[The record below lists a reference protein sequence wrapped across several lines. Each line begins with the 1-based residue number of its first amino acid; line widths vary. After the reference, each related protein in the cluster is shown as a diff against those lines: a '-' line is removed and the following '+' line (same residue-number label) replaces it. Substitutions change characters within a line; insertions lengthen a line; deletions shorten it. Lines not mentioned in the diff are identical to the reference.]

1 MRKLQKH
8 VIAWS
13 ALISALCATAC
24 PLPIFAQQDAGS
36 LRGKVVDEAS
46 APMIGAS
53 VMVKGSTKGVLTDA
67 EGMFTLTG
75 LTEGDVLE
83 ISYLGYD
90 PQEVVYHGQTFL
102 DVTLHEQSLQAE
114 AVVVTALGIKRSE
127 KALSYNVQKVSGEEI
142 TAVKDANFMNSL
154 VGKVAGVTI
163 NSGANGAGGASRVVM
178 RGAKSLTGSNIALY
192 VIDGIPMS
200 NYMSNTASA
209 GVFADQPGT
218 DAVADINPED
228 IESISMLTGPSAAA
242 LYGNAAASGVV
253 LITTKKGSEDKTTV
267 TVSNSTTFS
276 SVYMLPE
283 MQSKYGNASGQTV
296 SWGNAA
302 GSDYA
307 PEKFFN
313 NGVNTINTVSLSTG
327 NAKNQT
333 YISATTT
340 NTTGTLPNSRYNRYN
355 FAARN
360 TTRFAREKLTLDL
373 GATYVKQTDLN
384 MTSQGYYYNPLPGLY
399 LFPRG
404 ESFEDI
410 QLYERYDAALG
421 YYRRYWPYGNGNIGM
436 DNPYWVQNRTLRS
449 NGKKRYSLNA
459 SLKWQIADWIDV
471 TGRVKVDNT
480 SNRNTYKIY
489 ATSDLLFSSE
499 NGAYRNIFTMMNNTY
514 ADVIATVN
522 KTFCED
528 WSLNVNFGA
537 ALDDTKAEGEGYN
550 GNLSSIPNFFSVYNL
565 DRTTKFKPTQTDY
578 HYQSQAIFANIE
590 LGWKSMLYLTLTGRN
605 DWDASLAYSKYS
617 SFFYP
622 SVGLSGVLTSMFEA
636 PKWLGFLKVRTSYT
650 EVGNSYGYF
659 KNTVYYSYNGESS
672 DWENSSIYPNL
683 NLKPERT
690 QSWEVGMNARLWNH
704 LSVDL
709 TYYRSHTKNQT
720 FSAELPSSSGYSSIY
735 VQSGDIQNQG
745 VELALSYNN
754 RWNDFTFG
762 ADYTLTWNENEVVRL
777 ADGATNPY
785 TGEKIS
791 MPQLEAGS
799 FGNLDAKVILR
810 TGGSMGDVYG
820 MSVLA
825 RDYNGY
831 IDNSSGILPVEAK
844 ETFLGSIFPR
854 ANMGLN
860 VHFGYRGIDLN
871 TAFSA
876 RLGGIVLSGT
886 ESWLDYYGVSGRSAE
901 LRDNGGVAVKGGTIS
916 AQKYLQS
923 VSGMATYYTYDATNV
938 RLQELALNYS
948 LPRKW
953 FRNRVKMTVGF
964 VARNLWMI
972 YCRAPFDPE
981 LSANTASTFYQG
993 YDCFMMPSTRNLGF
1007 NVKLQ
1012 F

>member
-1 MRKLQKH
+1 MRKSIKLLL
-8 VIAWS
+8 ATC
-13 ALISALCATAC
+13 CAI
-24 PLPIFAQQDAGS
+24 LFAVMPDAMAQ
-36 LRGKVVDEAS
+36 RGGGNS
-46 APMIGAS
+46 TS
-53 VMVKGSTKGVLTDA
+53 VKGIVKDAAGPVVGATVMTKNGISGTTTDL
-67 EGMFTLTG
+67 EGRFTLPKV
-75 LTEGDVLE
+75 ENGDIITISFIGYKTQE
-83 ISYLGYD
+83 IPYT
-90 PQEVVYHGQTFL
+90 GQTFL
-102 DVTLHEQSLQAE
+102 EVTLLEESE
-114 AVVVTALGIKRSE
+114 MVDAVVVTALGIKRSE
-127 KALSYNVQKVSGEEI
+127 KALSYNVQQVAAEEI

-200 NYMSNTASA
+200 NYMSNSASV
-209 GVFADQPGT
+209 GLQVDQPGT
-218 DAVADINPED
+218 DAVADINPDD
-228 IESISMLTGPSAAA
+228 IESISLLTGPSAAA

-296 SWGNAA
+296 SWGSAVNS
-302 GSDYA
+302 GYD
-307 PEKFFN
+307 PKKFFN
-313 NGVNTINTVSLSTG
+313 TGANTINTVSLSTG
-327 NAKNQT
+327 NSRNQT

-340 NTTGTLPNSRYNRYN
+340 NTTGTLPNSKYNRYN
-355 FAARN
+355 FTARN
-360 TTRFAREKLTLDL
+360 TTKFAKDKLTLDL
-373 GATYVKQTDLN
+373 GATYVKQNDLN

-399 LFPRG
+399 LFPRS

-410 QLYERYDAALG
+410 QLYERYNAALG
-421 YYRRYWPYGNGNIGM
+421 YNERYWPYGNGNVGM
-436 DNPYWVQNRTLRS
+436 DNPYWVQNRMLRT
-449 NGKKRYSLNA
+449 NDKKRYTLNA

-471 TGRVKVDNT
+471 TGRVKLDNT

-489 ATSDLLFSSE
+489 ASSDQLFSSE

-514 ADVIATVN
+514 ADVIATIN
-522 KTFCED
+522 KTFSED

-537 ALDDTKAEGEGYN
+537 SLDDTKAEGEGYN
-550 GNLSSIPNFFSVYNL
+550 GNLSTIPNFFSVYNL

-590 LGWKSMLYLTLTGRN
+590 LGWKSMIYLTLTGRN
-605 DWDASLAYSKYS
+605 DWDASLAYSNYS

-622 SVGLSGVLTSMFEA
+622 SVGLSGVLTNMFDA
-636 PKWLGFLKVRTSYT
+636 PKWLSFLKVRASYT
-650 EVGNSYGYF
+650 EVGSSYGYF
-659 KNTVYYSYNGESS
+659 KNTVYYSYNGESN

-683 NLKPERT
+683 DLKPERT
-690 QSWEVGMNARLWNH
+690 QSWEIGMNARLWNH
-704 LSVDL
+704 LSIDL

-720 FSAELPSSSGYSSIY
+720 FSASLPSSSGYSSIY

-745 VELALSYNN
+745 VELALGYNN
-754 RWNDFTFG
+754 KWGDFTFG
-762 ADYTLTWNENEVVRL
+762 ANYTLTWNENKIIRL

-791 MPQLEAGS
+791 MPQLEAGA

-810 TGGSMGDVYG
+810 KNGSMGDVYG
-820 MSVLA
+820 QSVLA

-831 IDNSSGILPVEAK
+831 IDDSSSILPVEAK
-844 ETFLGSIFPR
+844 ETFLGSIFPK
-854 ANMGLN
+854 ANMGMNL
-860 VHFGYRGIDLN
+860 HFGYKGLDLS
-871 TAFSA
+871 TTFSA

-886 ESWLDYYGVSGRSAE
+886 ESWLDYYGVSKRSSE
-901 LRDNGGVAVKGGTIS
+901 MRDNGGVPVKGGTIS

-923 VSGMATYYTYDATNV
+923 ISGMATYYTYDATNV
-938 RLQELALNYS
+938 RMQELALNYN
-948 LPRKW
+948 LPQKW
-953 FRNRVKMTVGF
+953 FRNKVKMTVGF
-964 VARNLWMI
+964 VAKNLWMI
-972 YCRAPFDPE
+972 YCKAPFDPE
-981 LSANTASTFYQG
+981 LSANTTSTFYQG